1 MDNSTIF
8 AIAKADLK
16 TAKGLVNSKDK
27 YQKHQAAY
35 FVEQSIEKTIKYSI
49 GLKTGTEPW
58 GHDISK
64 LILAADVEGVDVPN
78 VIRQNAAMYTSWEA
92 VSRYYPRTVIRR
104 DTIAKAIRVVDEW
117 HLKIKR
123 NK

>member
-1 MDNSTIF
+1 MGNSTLL

-16 TAKGLVNSKDK
+16 TAKSLVNSKDK

-35 FVEQSIEKTIKYSI
+35 MVQQAIEKTLKYAI

-64 LILAADVEGVDVPN
+64 LILAADVEDVAVPN
-78 VIRQNAAMYTSWEA
+78 IIRQNAAMYTSWEA

-104 DTIAKAIRVVDEW
+104 DTIAKAIRITDEW
-117 HLKIKR
+117 QAEIK
-123 NK
+123 KKK

>member
-1 MDNSTIF
+1 MDNSTLF

-35 FVEQSIEKTIKYSI
+35 FVQQSIEKTIKYCI

-64 LILAADVEGVDVPN
+64 LILAADVEGIDVPDI
-78 VIRQNAAMYTSWEA
+78 IRQNAAMYTSWEA
-92 VSRYYPRTVIRR
+92 VSRYYPRTIIRR
-104 DTIAKAIRVVDEW
+104 DTIAKAIRIVDDW
-117 HLKIKR
+117 QRKVSKD
-123 NK
+123 K

>member
-1 MDNSTIF
+1 MGNSTLL

-16 TAKGLVNSKDK
+16 TAKSLVNSKDK

-35 FVEQSIEKTIKYSI
+35 MVQQAIEKTLKYAI

-58 GHDISK
+58 GHDIGK
-64 LILAADVEGVDVPN
+64 LILAADVEDVTIPD

-104 DTIAKAIRVVDEW
+104 DTIAKAIRITDEW
-117 HLKIKR
+117 QAEIK
-123 NK
+123 KKK